1 MKRNGFTLIELL
13 VVIAIIGILAAI
25 LLPALARARESAR
38 RAACQNNLKQIG
50 LMFKMYANESKGQ
63 LFPPVQ
69 RFTCRAPDG
78 SQMAL
83 ARQSSVMAIPDGDS
97 FYPEYLSDVNVL
109 NCPSDAQPVKIQEG
123 EWSAGHDFANGI
135 LPCMMYMRSYNY
147 YSWAF
152 LNKDLLAPGVD
163 QNKKP
168 FNFMSDINPEFLAGM
183 MAVLNDI
190 AAWGAGTGSADV
202 FDKDVK
208 SGAVTVFRLRE
219 GIERFFITDINNP
232 AASALAQS
240 TVWIMSDDLNN
251 GAVQYMN
258 HIPGGCNVLY
268 MDGHVAFG
276 RYPGDTPVSV
286 AWAVFNQNALS
297 Q

>member
-1 MKRNGFTLIELL
+1 MKRKGFTLIELL

-50 LMFKMYANESKGQ
+50 LVFKMYGNESKGQ
-63 LFPPVQ
+63 LFPPIQ

-78 SQMAL
+78 SQIPV

-97 FYPEYLSDVNVL
+97 IFPEYLSDANVL
-109 NCPSDAQPVKIQEG
+109 NCPSDAQPVKIQDG
-123 EWSAGHDFANGI
+123 EWSPGHNYANGI

-152 LNKDLLAPGVD
+152 MNKDLLAPGVD
-163 QNKKP
+163 QNKNP
-168 FNFMSDINPEFLAGM
+168 FNFMTDINPDFLAGM
-183 MAVLNDI
+183 MAVLSDI
-190 AAWGAGTGSADV
+190 GAWSTGGSGDC

-208 SGAVTVFRLRE
+208 CGAGMVYRLKE

-232 AASALAQS
+232 AASSVAQS

-251 GAVQYMN
+251 GMVQYMN

-268 MDGHVAFG
+268 MDGHVSFV
-276 RYPGDTPVSV
+276 RYPTETPVSV